1 MPKITRINNKLYLP
15 IPESVQ
21 SAMGIADGD
30 DMEFLKHKG
39 KSVILAKKDYLV
51 QILEGANIPEGKN
64 NTNPSSAQLKSID
77 FKLAAAASNLD
88 ASDIALLKKLDTLR
102 YAERTPEKV
111 NAIISPDERQILKS
125 LIERKIVVPFSKS
138 PSDQKHYSISKEIY
152 DNFLYRNKDKISS
165 QIKQKQKEPQA
176 EIISDTPSQRLEEN
190 KKRWDDLRPGNYLK
204 MLEST
209 GYLVIKNESEA
220 AEASAELES
229 SIRQGHVVGTRAFDR
244 KFYICL
250 KNFLN
255 KNAAKITR
263 AIGDKKVSAQDLA
276 KDIGMD
282 IDAVKVLLYLL
293 AESGETIEIRRDIFK
308 LA

>member
-1 MPKITRINNKLYLP
+1 MPKITKINNKLYLP

-39 KSVILAKKDYLV
+39 KSVILAKKDYLA
-51 QILEGANIPEGKN
+51 QILEDANLEGKN
-64 NTNPSSAQLKSID
+64 NSNSASAQSTSAN
-77 FKLAAAASNLD
+77 FKLDISAPNLS

-102 YAERTPEKV
+102 YVERTPEKV
-111 NAIISPDERQILKS
+111 NAIISSDERQILKS

-138 PSDQKHYSISKEIY
+138 PGEPKHYSISKEVY
-152 DNFLYRNKDKISS
+152 DNFLYRNKEKIAS
-165 QIKQKQKEPQA
+165 QIKQRQKEPQP
-176 EIISDTPSQRLEEN
+176 EIIKDKIAHAPIED
-190 KKRWDDLRPGNYLK
+190 KKKWDDLRPGNYLK

-250 KNFLN
+250 KNFFN

-276 KDIGMD
+276 KDIEMD

-293 AESGETIEIRRDIFK
+293 AESGETIEVKKDIFK